1 MTLRRVLIGAILI
14 AVNLGAL
21 AASFDCAKA
30 GTAVEHMICA
40 DPAVSS
46 LDQRLADE
54 YRAASARDP
63 HVKEAQR
70 EWLLGTRNKCST
82 TACLSEAY
90 AARLAALKKDAPA
103 CAITASALIGSWIN
117 VDENSEA
124 FEEADFANDHGNQ
137 GFVSFVRHAPYITGT
152 WTLKDCRVHIEGTG
166 DHTDSDFAV
175 TGFSRGRLSL
185 KDESDSS
192 ALVLKKAK

>member
-1 MTLRRVLIGAILI
+1 MTLRRVLIGATLI

-21 AASFDCAKA
+21 AASVDCAKA

-46 LDQRLADE
+46 LDQRLTDE
-54 YRAASARDP
+54 YKAASGRDP

-82 TACLSEAY
+82 TDCLSEAY
-90 AARLAALKKDAPA
+90 AARLAALKRDAPV
-103 CAITASALIGSWIN
+103 CAITASAP
-117 VDENSEA
+117 
-124 FEEADFANDHGNQ
+124 
-137 GFVSFVRHAPYITGT
+137 PYITGT
-152 WTLKDCRVHIEGTG
+152 WTLKDCRVHIAGTG
-166 DHTDSDFAV
+166 DHTDSNFVV

-192 ALVLKKAK
+192 ALVPKKAK